1 MKTLAL
7 LVGIM
12 ILLIDNTFAQRGRFE
27 FESPENRCVEV
38 PFDVV
43 NNLVIFKLIVN
54 GSDSLNFILDT
65 GVRRSILLDTSSVN
79 PASMHLTYPVSLKG
93 LGQDQSVTAYL
104 SAGNMIRMHGVR
116 GTNQWI
122 CVIQQQQNEFSQRMG
137 RKISGIIGCDFFMQ
151 FVVDLNFDS
160 KIMTLYKSSVKMP
173 RYLRRFHYIPF
184 QLEDEKPVM
193 NVVVIQNNI
202 PYSFRTL
209 IDTGLSDA
217 IWAFSFNNSELE
229 LPAKNFETILGGG
242 LNGDIQGK
250 AGKIGTL
257 ILGNYSM
264 NGVVAA
270 FPDSASVGD
279 TNLLQG
285 RDGSIG
291 NEIFRRFHV
300 VIDYQNQ
307 RIGLRPGKEFN
318 HPFRYNRSGI
328 DLIAQ
333 KPGVPIYQVSEI
345 RKGSP
350 ADRAG
355 VRIGDMIIRVQGE
368 NCFNNQLDEVYELLN
383 PEKPRKIKIQVM
395 RSGHVQK
402 LVLEPGT
409 ELD

>member
-27 FESPENRCVEV
+27 FESPENRYVEI

-65 GVRRSILLDTSSVN
+65 GVRRSILLDTSSVK
-79 PASMHLTYPVSLKG
+79 PATMQLTYPVSLKG
-93 LGQDQSVTAYL
+93 LGQNQSITAYL
-104 SAGNMIRMHGVR
+104 SAGNMMRMHGVR

-137 RKISGIIGCDFFMQ
+137 RKINGIIGCDFFMQ
-151 FVVDLNFDS
+151 FIVDLNFDS
-160 KIMTLYKSSVKMP
+160 KIMTLYKPSAKMP
-173 RYLRRFHYIPF
+173 RSLRRFHYVPF
-184 QLEDEKPVM
+184 KFEDEKPVM
-193 NVVVIQNNI
+193 NVVVVQNNI

-257 ILGNYSM
+257 ILGDYSM
-264 NGVVAA
+264 NGVIAA

-291 NEIFRRFHV
+291 NELFRRFHV

-307 RIGLRPGKEFN
+307 RIGLRPGKEFR

-355 VRIGDMIIRVQGE
+355 VRIGDMLIRVQGE

-402 LVLEPGT
+402 IVLEPGT